1 MVLYLVRHGRAEDAR
16 AGARDEDRSLT
27 DRGRREVR
35 DAMDRARS
43 AAPARILTS
52 PLLRA
57 RQTAAIAAEVLRCPE
72 PPRPTAALT
81 PDSSP
86 ERVWAELA
94 SHRAVAELMLV
105 AHQPLLGS
113 LYAFLLGAPALAV
126 DVEPGSIGCIE
137 LDRVGGPPC
146 AALRWLLPPG

>member
-1 MVLYLVRHGRAEDAR
+1 MILYLVRHGRAEPPR
-16 AGARDEDRSLT
+16 PGTRDEDRSLT

-35 DAMDRARS
+35 EAMARARS

-57 RQTAAIAAEVLRCPE
+57 RQTAEIAAEALRCPE
-72 PPRPTAALT
+72 PPVPTAALT

-94 SHRAVAELMLV
+94 GHRAAGEIMLV
-105 AHQPLLGS
+105 GHQPLLGN
-113 LYAFLLGAPALAV
+113 LYAFLLAAPALAV
-126 DVEPGSIGCIE
+126 AVEPGSIGRIE
-137 LDRVGGPPC
+137 LDGVDGQPS
-146 AALRWLLPPG
+146 AALHWLLPPA